1 MTDERADQVTPSPY
15 NASLLA
21 ELSEI
26 FESYGRATTSLE
38 DIQSSAS
45 NREWLFENDRSG
57 VADAVRALIAE
68 LEHIQYVVPD
78 EDERVEA
85 RRVLDAFV
93 QRFLPRSCGEPEAA
107 TSAVRPRPGGGQ
119 AHPKQP

>member
-26 FESYGRATTSLE
+26 LESYGRATTSLE
-38 DIQSSAS
+38 DIQSFAS
-45 NREWLFENDRSG
+45 NRQWLFENDRSG
-57 VADAVRALIAE
+57 VTDAVRALIAE

-93 QRFLPRSCGEPEAA
+93 QRFLPRS
-107 TSAVRPRPGGGQ
+107 
-119 AHPKQP
+119 